1 MPSLPALLT
10 SLGKVIRKLRDDAG
24 YSQERFGFAIK
35 RHRTYMGLVERGKA
49 NPTVKTLHLVAEGL
63 GVSVPELFA
72 LAAAEGSGT
81 LTSSGD
87 DGMRQG
93 KDHVSLSHKPTSAR
107 SGRKGARQAAKKQRQ
122 PRRKP
127 GK

>member
-72 LAAAEGSGT
+72 LAADEGSTT
-81 LTSSGD
+81 LTATGED
-87 DGMRQG
+87 RRRQG
-93 KDHVSLSHKPTSAR
+93 KDRETLINKPISAGTR
-107 SGRKGARQAAKKQRQ
+107 RKSSTQGAKKPGQK
-122 PRRKP
+122 RRKP